1 MERNSRTPRR
11 EKREKKKHEMK
22 ESWVPRW
29 LRGANSYSTS
39 LLMRNDNWGQKRVP
53 EGSILSYPESPSSG
67 ILLSS
72 SHLSHSHS
80 SCLPVYIFTLETINV
95 TEFLLVPSTLDFLSY
110 ESKSV
115 SHSVR
120 SNSLRPHGLQL
131 TRLLCP
137 WHFPVKNT
145 GVGSHS
151 LLQGIFLT
159 QGSNPGPLHWKYIL
173 YHLRHKGIP
182 RKLNSLTYINIFYL
196 YIYSVSYF

>member
-1 MERNSRTPRR
+1 
-11 EKREKKKHEMK
+11 MK

-29 LRGANSYSTS
+29 LRGANSYSIS

-53 EGSILSYPESPSSG
+53 EGSILSYPESPSSE

-120 SNSLRPHGLQL
+120 SNSLWPHGLQP

-159 QGSNPGPLHWKYIL
+159 QGSNPGLLHWKCIL
-173 YHLRHKGIP
+173 YHLRH
-182 RKLNSLTYINIFYL
+182 
-196 YIYSVSYF
+196 